1 MFNKHLKL
9 QNKEKIM
16 SVKIACDSSADLGK
30 DYYEKHNITVM
41 PYTIVLGEKNYLD
54 NVTITVPEIYKFADE
69 TKTLPKTSAIN
80 EFAFE
85 EFFEKNRIGDG
96 LVVFTLSSDMSST
109 FNNANR
115 ASTKFEKVHVVDSRN
130 LSTGVGMLVRY
141 AVELSEKGVA
151 FEEIVEKVE
160 ARKKY
165 VQASFI
171 VDKLNYLHKGGR
183 CTTLQFLGA
192 NLLQLHPSIV
202 VTEGKMQVHKKY
214 KGKMADIVKKYID
227 DTLAEFN
234 NPCLDYCFV
243 TCTEETD
250 EKIVQNAMEC
260 AKAYGFK
267 EVCHTFAGA
276 TVSCHCGKNTIGILY
291 FNDGDQEK

>member
-1 MFNKHLKL
+1 
-9 QNKEKIM
+9 M

-30 DYYEKHNITVM
+30 EYYEKHNIIVM
-41 PYTIVLGEKNYLD
+41 PYTIVLGDKNYLD
-54 NVTITVPEIYKFADE
+54 NVTITVPEIYKYADE
-69 TKTLPKTSAIN
+69 TKVLPKTSAIN
-80 EFAFE
+80 EFTFA
-85 EFFEKNRIGDG
+85 EFFKENKSDDG
-96 LVVFTLSSDMSST
+96 LVMFTLSSDMSST

-115 ASTKFEKVHVVDSRN
+115 ASEEFEKVHVVDSRN

-141 AVELSEKGVA
+141 AVELSESGA
-151 FEEIVEKVE
+151 TFEEIVEKVE
-160 ARKKY
+160 DRKKY

-183 CTTLQFLGA
+183 CSTLQFLGA

-234 NPCLDYCFV
+234 NPNLNYCFI

-250 EKIVQNAMEC
+250 EKIIQNAMDT

-267 EVCHTFAGA
+267 EVCQTYAGA